1 MKQQENIRIYFTH
14 INAKASNSVDTDNF
28 TILTILIVRLS
39 YFIIVTSNVCKLLYF
54 LIQKS

>member
-1 MKQQENIRIYFTH
+1 MKQQENMIYFTH

-39 YFIIVTSNVCKLLYF
+39 YFIIVTSNVCKLL
-54 LIQKS
+54 IS